1 MMYTRLYIKNPQLK
15 LWRVK
20 FNHWVRIDK
29 EKKRIFE
36 KKNEKKKY

>member
-1 MMYTRLYIKNPQLK
+1 MRNDVRLYIKK
-15 LWRVK
+15 IRSWRVK
-20 FNHWVRIDK
+20 FNHWERIDK